1 MNRLMSA
8 TAFYAVACIMQFSIS
23 VETFETPE
31 LAHTN
36 APVDDISPKHQRS
49 GSIFNSFVTSA
60 SF

>member
-1 MNRLMSA
+1 MSA
-8 TAFYAVACIMQFSIS
+8 TAFYAVACIMQFSVS

-36 APVDDISPKHQRS
+36 ALVDDISPKHQRS

>member
-8 TAFYAVACIMQFSIS
+8 TPFHAMPCIMQFSIS

-31 LAHTN
+31 MAHTN
-36 APVDDISPKHQRS
+36 ALVDDISSKHQRS
-49 GSIFNSFVTSA
+49 GSIFNSFITSA

>member
-8 TAFYAVACIMQFSIS
+8 TPFHAMACIMQFSIS

-36 APVDDISPKHQRS
+36 ALVDDISPKHQRPAFKYYVHIVC
-49 GSIFNSFVTSA
+49 GIT
-60 SF
+60 